1 MEVVLLLDVV
11 DYSVV
16 FCHMDSWFQGWVFGY
31 LYIMPEKGS
40 RQ

>member
-11 DYSVV
+11 DYSVSFV
-16 FCHMDSWFQGWVFGY
+16 TWTRGFKVGY